1 MLSCQEA
8 YIQGIVNTK
17 ADTTALESAKTEL
30 DKKISDETTRATA
43 EENELRSLI
52 TTEQNRA
59 TASEKSIA
67 DDLNGKL
74 AKKADT
80 TALSSYVLTTA
91 LNEQVDTLNTAIS
104 AK

>member
-1 MLSCQEA
+1 ME
-8 YIQGIVNTK
+8 G
-17 ADTTALESAKTEL
+17 AKSEL

-43 EENELRSLI
+43 EEDELRSLI

-67 DDLNGKL
+67 DDLNEKL
-74 AKKADT
+74 TKKADA
-80 TALSSYVLTTA
+80 TALDNYVLTTA
-91 LNEQVDTLNTAIS
+91 LDEQVDTLNAAIS

>member
-1 MLSCQEA
+1 
-8 YIQGIVNTK
+8 
-17 ADTTALESAKTEL
+17 
-30 DKKISDETTRATA
+30 
-43 EENELRSLI
+43 LI

-74 AKKADT
+74 ANKADT
-80 TALSSYVLTTA
+80 TT
-91 LNEQVDTLNTAIS
+91 LNEQVDTLNAAIS